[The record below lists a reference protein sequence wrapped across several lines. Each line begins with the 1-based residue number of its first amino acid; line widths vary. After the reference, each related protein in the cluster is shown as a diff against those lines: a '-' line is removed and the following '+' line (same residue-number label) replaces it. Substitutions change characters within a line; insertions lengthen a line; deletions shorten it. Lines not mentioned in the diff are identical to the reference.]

1 MTEIEDSYRTVGRA
15 LRQWL
20 DEIDRAILLLK
31 DAGYKVQP
39 KQDYSREGCATG
51 EME

>member
-1 MTEIEDSYRTVGRA
+1 MTDPYQVVGQA
-15 LRQWL
+15 LRDWL
-20 DEIDRAILLLK
+20 EQIDKAILLLK
-31 DAGYKVQP
+31 SAGYRVQP